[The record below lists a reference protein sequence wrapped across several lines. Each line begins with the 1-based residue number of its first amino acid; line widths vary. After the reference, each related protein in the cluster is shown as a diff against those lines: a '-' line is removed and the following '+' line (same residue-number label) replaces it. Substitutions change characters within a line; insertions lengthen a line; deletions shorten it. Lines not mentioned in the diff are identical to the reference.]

1 MTDNRITVTGHAQV
15 HVAPTVATWHL
26 TIEVTDRQARVAY
39 ERCAEQATSIIEGLK
54 ASADIET
61 SRCPPWRS
69 TRASPRLRA
78 RRLNADGAP
87 RAKAR
92 RPGPAG
98 GECPPERSA
107 VDREVHGLDA
117 RGADRLQVLLVDV
130 AVVVGIGDLVRRVVE
145 DAVVVGVGGH
155 RDVDRRRAGAEVRLA
170 GLPRRPELRLVGGAV
185 GDADDVEQPG
195 EVLARAGLRRREH
208 DDQAGEA
215 LVLADAG
222 SRALAPEATALEGQ
236 VHVGLEVDEEA
247 LALEAG
253 PVAACRREQVDVRGA
268 APAGGGAA
276 ATRRAGVEG
285 PAAGAVGDR
294 GRRRGGRDGHGERAA
309 TTEDLKHGT
318 SFRISRER
326 EAEAGGVGVSCRP
339 RSERTP
345 LSDDPSPSCATSHGR
360 RKRDALPPRGRGR
373 SRSSG
378 ARETRPRKSPA
389 AAGLPRASECPRKES
404 NLEPSD

>member
-1 MTDNRITVTGHAQV
+1 MLRCTSPR
-15 HVAPTVATWHL
+15 TVATWHL

-39 ERCAEQATSIIEGLK
+39 ERCAVQATSIIEGLK

-185 GDADDVEQPG
+185 GDTDDVEQPG

-208 DDQAGEA
+208 HDQAGEA

-222 SRALAPEATALEGQ
+222 SRALAAEAAALEGQ

-253 PVAACRREQVDVRGA
+253 AIAAGRREQVDVRGA
-268 APAGGGAA
+268 APAAGRGGAA
-276 ATRRAGVEG
+276 ARGAGVDG
-285 PAAGAVGDR
+285 AAAGAVGDR
-294 GRRRGGRDGHGERAA
+294 GRRRSGGDGHGERTA

-318 SFRISRER
+318 SFRICVGGGGEGPG
-326 EAEAGGVGVSCRP
+326 AGGGP
-339 RSERTP
+339 GP
-345 LSDDPSPSCATSHGR
+345 G
-360 RKRDALPPRGRGR
+360 PRG
-373 SRSSG
+373 
-378 ARETRPRKSPA
+378 
-389 AAGLPRASECPRKES
+389 KEA
-404 NLEPSD
+404 PPP